1 MVHLFPA
8 AEADIA
14 QAKSEADFVIVFAHW
29 GTEYAEE
36 ADAFQREW
44 TQVFLES
51 GVDVVVG
58 THPHVLQP
66 YEMLTADN
74 GHRMLVY
81 YSIGNFIS
89 AQPEKRCV
97 KGGMAEFTVSL
108 TPKGYQVT
116 EYDLRPLAI
125 EWSPGGRYTAVFDH
139 QG

>member
-1 MVHLFPA
+1 MNEPN
-8 AEADIA
+8 
-14 QAKSEADFVIVFAHW
+14 
-29 GTEYAEE
+29 
-36 ADAFQREW
+36 
-44 TQVFLES
+44 
-51 GVDVVVG
+51 

>member
-1 MVHLFPA
+1 MLFRS
-8 AEADIA
+8 DM
-14 QAKSEADFVIVFAHW
+14 VIVFAHW
-29 GTEYAEE
+29 GTEYAQEP
-36 ADAFQREW
+36 DDFQQRW

-66 YEMLTADN
+66 YELLTADD
-74 GHRMLVY
+74 GHQMLVY

-108 TPKGYQVT
+108 TPQGYQVT
-116 EYDLRPLAI
+116 EYRLTPLAI
-125 EWSPGGRYTAVFDH
+125 EWSQGGKYVAVYNEFNDS
-139 QG
+139 Q